1 MQYSPMLFIFTVKTV
16 KMNSIRIGEIV
27 RSHRKI
33 SGLSRKAC
41 ARLAGVGKTAI
52 YDVEHGKA
60 TFLIAP
66 LLKILLVMNI
76 QIKFQSPFVKQLED
90 ENS

>member
-1 MQYSPMLFIFTVKTV
+1 
-16 KMNSIRIGEIV
+16 MNSIRIGEIV
-27 RSHRKI
+27 RFHRKI
-33 SGLSRKAC
+33 SGLSREAC

-60 TFLIAP
+60 TVQLET
-66 LLKILLVMNI
+66 LLKILMVMNI
-76 QIKFQSPFVKQLED
+76 QITLQSPFMKQLED